1 MKKLS
6 LYVFLVLMWCNIG
19 YSSEKINLVCS
30 FQKSVEDIPLATTG
44 SGEIV
49 RTKDDLSPSITQDKY
64 IEYEVISV
72 DEGRIIDTSFY
83 ISLEKLPER
92 LVLNIDDKEMDFVIR
107 YHEEWVDI
115 FILDRHTGT
124 LQQVIQRFLEK
135 GHPQIIKY
143 YSCSKKEKI

>member
-1 MKKLS
+1 
-6 LYVFLVLMWCNIG
+6 MWSNIG